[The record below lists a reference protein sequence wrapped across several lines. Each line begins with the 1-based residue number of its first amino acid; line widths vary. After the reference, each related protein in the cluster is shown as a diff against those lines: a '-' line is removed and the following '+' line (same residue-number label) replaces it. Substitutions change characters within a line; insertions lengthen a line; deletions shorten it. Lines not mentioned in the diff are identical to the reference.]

1 MLSKKFYIIYL
12 NFIEIEQFKKLLSL
26 IFFRIYL
33 YSSTMSLRNLVTVG
47 ILVLLCSNMVIIS
60 NGLPFLQ
67 WPLGKL
73 AHLIRLLKLIYKD
86 YEFWIVLK
94 FIFCVKAYIIT
105 IFIAES
111 RASHHTYRSSSTA
124 RPRHNNLL
132 HRRYLSAKRR
142 NDILDRLTS

>member
-1 MLSKKFYIIYL
+1 MQIVNCRYWFLWY
-12 NFIEIEQFKKLLSL
+12 
-26 IFFRIYL
+26 FFRTTL
-33 YSSTMSLRNLVTVG
+33 HSSTMSLKNLVTVG

-67 WPLGKL
+67 WPLGKF
-73 AHLIRLLKLIYKD
+73 AHHFG
-86 YEFWIVLK
+86 FWNESIKNRILLK
-94 FIFCVKAYIIT
+94 FILYVKVYISI

-111 RASHHTYRSSSTA
+111 RASHHTHRSSSTA